1 MKFLLSV
8 LRTRRMTPLT
18 FLSLVQVPC
27 FGTRYLK
34 FIHTS
39 TPFLL
44 PSKSVLNREGGK
56 NPMGSLEVSL
66 EEGLL

>member
-1 MKFLLSV
+1 
-8 LRTRRMTPLT
+8 MTPLA

-44 PSKSVLNREGGK
+44 LSKSVLNREGGK
-56 NPMGSLEVSL
+56 NPMGNLEVSL
-66 EEGLL
+66 EEGLLQSKLKDR